1 MKLYCVIVP
10 LIALMKLLKPRY
22 SIVVK
27 SSALSTQTFATTSL
41 INSIKTFSQVTHCKW
56 SDFVKKSIRKNIT
69 HRVSAVAFIA
79 DIREGKDVV
88 VVWSKLSF
96 VSSSIS
102 IENIELSSL
111 IMLLMLSIH
120 CPYPH
125 IERPPF

>member
-1 MKLYCVIVP
+1 M
-10 LIALMKLLKPRY
+10 
-22 SIVVK
+22 
-27 SSALSTQTFATTSL
+27 
-41 INSIKTFSQVTHCKW
+41 
-56 SDFVKKSIRKNIT
+56 KKSIRKNIT

-79 DIREGKDVV
+79 DIRAGRDVV

-102 IENIELSSL
+102 IENIEFNSL
-111 IMLLMLSIH
+111 IMPLMLSIH

>member
-1 MKLYCVIVP
+1 M
-10 LIALMKLLKPRY
+10 
-22 SIVVK
+22 
-27 SSALSTQTFATTSL
+27 
-41 INSIKTFSQVTHCKW
+41 
-56 SDFVKKSIRKNIT
+56 KKSIKKNIT
-69 HRVSAVAFIA
+69 HKVSAVAFIA

-102 IENIELSSL
+102 IENIEFNSL

-125 IERPPF
+125 IERPPFRKKGKGGKTELAAVCPKADKDIGNLGKQAVQSAAPPNPTKKVLHIAPNGNSARND